1 MNVSLDDRW
10 EKFVEETVRTGRFGS
25 ASEVIL
31 EGLRLVE
38 QREMKISGLR
48 KELADAIAAGGELN
62 DDAVTEALEEEAA
75 LLKRQ
80 GY

>member
-1 MNVSLDDRW
+1 MNVSLDERW

-75 LLKRQ
+75 LLTRQ

>member
-10 EKFVEETVRTGRFGS
+10 EKFVEDTVRTGRFRS

-48 KELADAIAAGGELN
+48 KELADAVAAGGELN

-75 LLKRQ
+75 FLKRQ